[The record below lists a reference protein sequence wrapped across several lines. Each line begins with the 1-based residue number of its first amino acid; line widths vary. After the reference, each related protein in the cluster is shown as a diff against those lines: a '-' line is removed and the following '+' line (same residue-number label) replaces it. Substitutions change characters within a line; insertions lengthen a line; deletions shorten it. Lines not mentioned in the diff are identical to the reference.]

1 MPYTFEKR
9 GRGEPAAADR
19 PHQGEPFFY
28 WPWSRGGP
36 IRSGK
41 PKERE
46 KAWSIKP
53 RSIAG
58 TRSGG
63 IAGNAPTVNS
73 RPALTGFVNGCAW
86 PGISSAR
93 PRPTRSGNPDR
104 PPVDDQRPGGRG
116 PAGEPAK
123 NAARERRNPQ
133 RAGLPR
139 IAGKNRELSG
149 HKTGAAW
156 GRSSRP
162 KEGQKSGP
170 RATPGPPV
178 TRETPGTPGNGGGRL
193 FYTRGIFGGKRPH
206 RSGGPG
212 GGRQISTRGRGV
224 NRWPPA

>member
-1 MPYTFEKR
+1 MKR
-9 GRGEPAAADR
+9 GGRGEPVAADR

-36 IRSGK
+36 IRNGK

-93 PRPTRSGNPDR
+93 PPRSGNPYR

-123 NAARERRNPQ
+123 NAARERHSPQ

-162 KEGQKSGP
+162 KEGQE
-170 RATPGPPV
+170 RARKAGRGRHQAPPV

-193 FYTRGIFGGKRPH
+193 LYTRGIFWGPGTPEGGGKSP
-206 RSGGPG
+206 PG
-212 GGRQISTRGRGV
+212 
-224 NRWPPA
+224 AEA